1 LETEF
6 ATTPSSPSWIELGK
20 RRRRFFDGYGIAEPM
35 RQSVLRMCFTRF
47 VIELSRLFVT
57 RCGTTAHATS
67 PARRRVKTRA
77 SRRDGWGSRRIS
89 FESGVCAGYPQ
100 IAEIVDM
107 AAVEKVLPDVEA
119 HAREL
124 RATKRNSV
132 KHNRGTHIFEA
143 GNGP

>member
-1 LETEF
+1 MRYD
-6 ATTPSSPSWIELGK
+6 SSCDLA
-20 RRRRFFDGYGIAEPM
+20 RAEAGENAC
-35 RQSVLRMCFTRF
+35 Q
-47 VIELSRLFVT
+47 
-57 RCGTTAHATS
+57 
-67 PARRRVKTRA
+67 PARRVGFTPQ
-77 SRRDGWGSRRIS
+77 SPMSP
-89 FESGVCAGYPQ
+89 GVCAGYPQ